1 MASSAGRAG
10 ATADTSLGAGLG
22 ANGGAALNHFMQTLL
37 GMVIGEAA
45 LSDTRLDL
53 VANALLPLI
62 VCDAE
67 RYRTLGAE
75 ALASVAQGGD
85 HGAGKSERLGA
96 ALMRLTSD
104 NGMTA
109 ALDRVNRVRFKKNMR
124 AFVVEVRGFIQ
135 TK

>member
-1 MASSAGRAG
+1 
-10 ATADTSLGAGLG
+10 
-22 ANGGAALNHFMQTLL
+22 MQTLL
-37 GMVIGEAA
+37 GMVIGEAQ

-62 VCDAE
+62 VCDTE

-75 ALASVAQGGD
+75 ALAGVAQG
-85 HGAGKSERLGA
+85 GAGKSERLGA
-96 ALMRLTSD
+96 ALTRLTSD

-109 ALDRVNRVRFKKNMR
+109 SLDRMNRVRFKKNMR
-124 AFVVEVRGFIQ
+124 AFVTEVRGFIQ